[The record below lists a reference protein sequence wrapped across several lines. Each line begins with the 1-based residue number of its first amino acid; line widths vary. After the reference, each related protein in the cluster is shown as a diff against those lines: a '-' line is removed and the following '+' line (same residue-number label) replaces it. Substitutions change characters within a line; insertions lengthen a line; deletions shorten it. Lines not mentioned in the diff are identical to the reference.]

1 MNTPTR
7 KVRLMM
13 NIPNLMKALG
23 VLSLSLVL
31 FGPATAQKPSLESL
45 VARLQ
50 SSLAAKDLEAYLELF
65 VPTLQVQ
72 EKDFFSGLFD
82 QLKME
87 QVTLRPLLSSA
98 AFQLAKP
105 VFVQAFFENS
115 RSAIQETWRIKV
127 EEGDGRWLIADKAVA
142 GDISTL
148 YKIVMPNDRVERA
161 ARVEVKH
168 EDISLTFTDALVFYD
183 NIPEV
188 ETALI
193 VIGRGRVQF
202 SPSVPAEKHQL
213 ALAYGK
219 SELNTNLDYA
229 YLRFSQSYFTG
240 NVRIEKPAGGE
251 AGPALQST
259 VNRAYSI
266 FAKNYSRSFTVENPL
281 NGQVYSIL
289 PQSQETVFEF
299 RTTDGQDFTY
309 IFSPYAEEEVHLVDR
324 GRDRL
329 ASIYSPV
336 EEPGQK
342 KMFLSLGQLFDM
354 QHYDL
359 DVDFTPSTHYFS
371 VKARLEIKAKTDRL
385 DNLKLYLSPE
395 FEILHI
401 YDPDRNELFYTQD
414 RLRSLL
420 YIYLISPVARE
431 ETFPLEIYYRGRLEP
446 PPALTDVL
454 TLPQHEYDYSL
465 LPVNYETSFYT
476 HSARWYPSPAD
487 EDFFTARTRFII
499 PPNFNCVAN
508 GLTLGWSRL
517 NGIQNVEAIE
527 KVGHSIF
534 TFETKSPV
542 KYLSFVVGRFTKE
555 EEAMGAPPGS
565 LFQTVSVYLRS
576 SGILEMSR
584 DILRFYEGLFGPY
597 PFEKLDIVHRLWTT
611 GGGNSPA
618 SFVILN
624 EIPRSRQSRIMID
637 PGNPVDLSRWKEYF
651 LAHEVAHQWWG
662 QGVTGSTYHD
672 QWLSEGLAQYSSI
685 IYLREKY
692 GDKAYTDILKKLRKW
707 TEKKSVWGA
716 ISLGSRL
723 SYLDFQAFQAVIYN
737 KTALVLDMLRE
748 VIGPEAFGTGLREFF
763 QAYKYSSARTSHFRK
778 AMERASGRDLGPFFQ
793 GWFDSYLLPHARIAQ
808 VVTES
813 GGDFLLRLSIDQM
826 GDVFVFPLRL
836 QWLENGRAVRKSIVG
851 DAKEQTI
858 EFRLKAKPQKFQ
870 VDPDQI
876 VPGTFDVSR

>member
-1 MNTPTR
+1 MKTTTR
-7 KVRLMM
+7 KVRPMM
-13 NIPNLMKALG
+13 NIPNLKKALG
-23 VLSLSLVL
+23 LLSLSLVL

-50 SSLAAKDLEAYLELF
+50 SSLAAKDLEAYLKLF
-65 VPTLQVQ
+65 VPALQAQ
-72 EKDFFSGLFD
+72 EKDFFGRLFD

-87 QVTLRPLLSSA
+87 QVTLRPLLSSE
-98 AFQLAKP
+98 AFQLSKP
-105 VFVQAFFENS
+105 VFLQAFFENS
-115 RSAIQETWRIKV
+115 RSAVQATWRIKV
-127 EEGDGRWLIADKAVA
+127 EEGDGQWLIAGKAVA

-148 YKIVMPNDRVERA
+148 YKIVMPNGRVERA

-183 NIPEV
+183 NLPEI

-193 VIGRGRVQF
+193 VIGRGRLLF

-213 ALAYGK
+213 DLAYGK

-229 YLRFSQSYFTG
+229 YLRFSQSFFAS
-240 NVRIEKPAGGE
+240 NVRIEKAAGGQ
-251 AGPALQST
+251 AGPVPQST

-289 PQSQETVFEF
+289 PQSQESVFEF
-299 RTTDGQDFTY
+299 RTNDGQEFTY
-309 IFSPYAEEEVHLVDR
+309 IFSPFAEEEVHLVDR

-342 KMFLSLGQLFDM
+342 KMFLSLSQMFDM

-401 YDPDRNELFYTQD
+401 YDPDRNELFYTRD

-431 ETFPLEIYYRGRLEP
+431 ETFPLEIYYRGRLKP

-454 TLPQHEYDYSL
+454 TLPQHEIDYSL
-465 LPVNYETSFYT
+465 LPVNFETYFYT

-499 PPNFNCVAN
+499 PPDFNCVAN
-508 GLTLGWSRL
+508 GLALGRSRL

-527 KVGHSIF
+527 KVGRSIF
-534 TFETKSPV
+534 TFETRIPV
-542 KYLSFVVGRFTKE
+542 KYLSFVVGQFNKE
-555 EEAMGAPPGS
+555 EEAQGAPPGS
-565 LFQTVSVYLRS
+565 LFQTASIYLRS

-597 PFEKLDIVHRLWTT
+597 PFEKLDVVHRLWTT
-611 GGGNSPA
+611 GGGVHLCGSNVRWAGRPQRGPWEAGCIAVAGPA
-618 SFVILN
+618 S
-624 EIPRSRQSRIMID
+624 PR
-637 PGNPVDLSRWKEYF
+637 PGP
-651 LAHEVAHQWWG
+651 
-662 QGVTGSTYHD
+662 
-672 QWLSEGLAQYSSI
+672 
-685 IYLREKY
+685 
-692 GDKAYTDILKKLRKW
+692 
-707 TEKKSVWGA
+707 
-716 ISLGSRL
+716 
-723 SYLDFQAFQAVIYN
+723 
-737 KTALVLDMLRE
+737 
-748 VIGPEAFGTGLREFF
+748 
-763 QAYKYSSARTSHFRK
+763 
-778 AMERASGRDLGPFFQ
+778 
-793 GWFDSYLLPHARIAQ
+793 
-808 VVTES
+808 
-813 GGDFLLRLSIDQM
+813 
-826 GDVFVFPLRL
+826 
-836 QWLENGRAVRKSIVG
+836 
-851 DAKEQTI
+851 
-858 EFRLKAKPQKFQ
+858 
-870 VDPDQI
+870 
-876 VPGTFDVSR
+876 